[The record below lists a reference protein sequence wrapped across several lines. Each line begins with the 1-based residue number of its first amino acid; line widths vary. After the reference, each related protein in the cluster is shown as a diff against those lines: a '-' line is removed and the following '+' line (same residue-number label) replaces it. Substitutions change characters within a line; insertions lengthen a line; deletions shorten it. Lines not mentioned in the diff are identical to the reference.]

1 MAKARR
7 PKRIT
12 IEPPTL
18 KREQEFLDAVRRS
31 RRLHRRWTDPPRT
44 ADDFRAS
51 VRRLRSARHIG
62 HFICNSDGELVGVI
76 NINEIVRGPAQSAF
90 LGYYAFE
97 PHAGHGFMREGL
109 AHIIALAF
117 GDYGLHRLEAN
128 IQPENARSIQL
139 VQRLGFKRE
148 GFSPRYLKI
157 GGKWRDHERW
167 ALTREAWRRRR
178 QSA

>member
-1 MAKARR
+1 MGRTRKAV
-7 PKRIT
+7 T
-12 IEPPTL
+12 IEAPSL
-18 KREQEFLDAVRRS
+18 KRQGEFLGAVRLS
-31 RRLHRRWTDPPRT
+31 RKLHRRWADPPST
-44 ADDFRAS
+44 VEDFRSA

-62 HFICNSDGELVGVI
+62 HFICNREGALVGVI

-97 PHAGHGFMREGL
+97 PHAGHGYMREAL
-109 AHIIALAF
+109 AQVIALAF

-128 IQPENARSIQL
+128 IQPGNARSIQL

-178 QSA
+178 QSS